1 LFTVNESADWY
12 RSSCGVLQ
20 VHTDW
25 CDII

>member
-1 LFTVNESADWY
+1 VNESADWY